1 MGVPSNA
8 LQTYQSANNAENV
21 TEIVMMISPVDTPGL
36 TLAQKTTAEATY
48 TQWPIESLS
57 AVDGTNANI
66 EGDDATNDASTT
78 PTLVGNYCQLMD
90 KVAVVTTTQ
99 NAIRKYGV
107 KNEMAKQMAKKSKEL
122 KRDME
127 TIMFANQ
134 ARVVGAAGTAQK
146 MRSMGSWLTTNVGRS
161 TGAIAGVSGSAA
173 TAATDGTQRAF
184 TETLFKGVVVSCITN
199 ADDLP
204 SVVMAG
210 PANRANL
217 SSQLTGNS
225 TRFYELKDGQ
235 LNASI
240 SVYRSDYGPLK
251 LVMNRFQRERD
262 MWLINPA
269 YFGVRTLEP
278 LQSVDLARTGLTE
291 KKQLWTNWT
300 LQISNEAA
308 HGVLADLLTAVQ

>member
-1 MGVPSNA
+1 MAVPTNT

-21 TEIVMMISPVDTPGL
+21 TDIVMMISPVDTPGL
-36 TLAQKTTAEATY
+36 TLAKKTTAEATY

-57 AVDGTNANI
+57 AVDSANANI
-66 EGDDATNDASTT
+66 EGDDATVDASTT
-78 PTLVGNYCQLMD
+78 PTLVGNYTQLMD
-90 KVAVVTTTQ
+90 KVASVTTTQ
-99 NAIRKYGV
+99 NAIKKYGV

-127 TIMFANQ
+127 TTMFLNQ
-134 ARVVGAAGTAQK
+134 ARVVGLAGTAQK
-146 MRSMGSWLTTNVGRS
+146 MRSMGSWLTTNVSRGA
-161 TGAIAGVSGSAA
+161 TGANGSAT
-173 TAATDGTQRAF
+173 TAATDGTQRNF
-184 TETLFKGVVVSCITN
+184 TEALFKAVVVLNITN
-199 ADDLP
+199 ADELA

-217 SSQLTGNS
+217 SSQLSGNS

-262 MWLINPA
+262 MWFINPS

-278 LQSVDLARTGLTE
+278 MQTVDLARTGLTE
-291 KKQLWTNWT
+291 KKQVWTNWT
-300 LQISNEAA
+300 LEVSNEAA
-308 HGVLADLLTAVQ
+308 HGVLADLNTAVL